1 MSNDFCGAKYILR
14 LDKGVININP
24 GMFYFVSVIAS
35 VGRGLIVVAEFS
47 PLKTWNCPPPAVSYR

>member
-1 MSNDFCGAKYILR
+1 MIDLIKCQMFFCGGKYILR

-35 VGRGLIVVAEFS
+35 VGRGLIVVEEYS
-47 PLKTWNCPPPAVSYR
+47 PPPAVSYR